1 MEQAKLF
8 LNTCKRLGWIPTV
21 KSSNVVCIA
30 KSFAPGDTQA
40 FVDCDAQ
47 AYDILGMAPLKGG
60 SVWGTDGGSVGGY
73 VAVRNGQYVLNKS
86 GTGKRFTSA
95 LQKILTADTV
105 KFS

>member
-8 LNTCKRLGWIPTV
+8 LNTCKRLGWIPIL
-21 KSSNVVCIA
+21 KSPSVVCIA
-30 KSFAPGDTQA
+30 KSFTPGDSQA

-47 AYDILGMAPLKGG
+47 AYDILDIAPLKGG

-73 VAVRNGQYVLNKS
+73 VAVINGQYVLNKS

-95 LQKILTADTV
+95 LQKILSPDNV